1 MAIIIRNTIQR
12 KTGVEGFLASFALAS
27 ERPLA
32 CRLPSLLT
40 AVVELELSAV
50 TDWRRMPLT
59 FTLVALLRGSDFLV
73 WFLSTQGLEPLMSL
87 GRTRRDESLP
97 SDTCGK
103 GIDVM
108 MMLSI

>member
-27 ERPLA
+27 ERPLV